1 MKNSQVMPT
10 ALRLLK
16 ALILRRCIPDARPSP
31 LQDVLLLDL
40 VRLSRKTRK
49 SSSLKKR
56 RMQNDPGAPQSR

>member
-1 MKNSQVMPT
+1 MKNSQVVPT

-40 VRLSRKTRK
+40 VRLPRKNPEVIFTQETQDSK
-49 SSSLKKR
+49 YP
-56 RMQNDPGAPQSR
+56 DAPQSQ